1 MVEEG
6 DARRA
11 TESAG
16 LAKIRAGAC
25 LVQLYSSLVFRGLGL
40 VGEIK
45 AELINTLARDGH
57 ISLTD
62 LVGRDA
68 AAMTA
73 EKWPA

>member
-11 TESAG
+11 AESAG
-16 LAKIRAGAC
+16 LVKIRAGAC
-25 LVQLYSSLVFRGLGL
+25 LVRLYSSLVFRGLGL

-45 AELINTLARDGH
+45 AELVNALARDGH
-57 ISLTD
+57 AGLPG
-62 LVGRDA
+62 LVGADA

-73 EKWPA
+73 EKWPV